1 MKTNKTIALSL
12 ITICSLLFLPNE
24 TKAQQEIP
32 DNIKDHISQG
42 ISAFE
47 SAKTPADIDKAL
59 LEFNEAAKIAPDNP
73 DVHYYLAKTYSL
85 LQGNA
90 GRAVNEFKKYLKLY
104 PDAPEKAEITKD
116 IDMLNKVIETS
127 RLSTVLGV
135 ELVSLHDGIY
145 IRKINLNSYNA
156 NPTASRLGSRDQT
169 FIVKEGDKLLKV
181 NDTDISGLP
190 LADVLRLFDKY
201 PEKSLVPVMV
211 VRGGTAHPSHFG
223 RSIKTKI
230 NNVSDLGEED
240 LSAIVAEAKVPVIV
254 FFWNPVDAECK
265 KYLPD
270 IMREANTC
278 KEAIK
283 MITVSVNENA
293 TISSEFNVSEIPAIL
308 YFKEGKLFGKI
319 NKYQPELFKEKTES
333 INSIKEP
340 FGL

>member
-1 MKTNKTIALSL
+1 MKTNKTIALIL
-12 ITICSLLFLPNE
+12 LTIGSLLFLPTE
-24 TKAQQEIP
+24 IKAQQEIP

-59 LEFNEAAKIAPDNP
+59 FEFNEAAKIAPENP
-73 DVHYYLAKTYSL
+73 DVHYYLGKTYSL
-85 LQGNA
+85 LQGNS

-104 PDAPEKAEITKD
+104 PDAPEKSEITED
-116 IDMLNKVIETS
+116 IDKLNKVIETS

-145 IRKINLNSYNA
+145 IRKIYQNSYNA
-156 NPTASRLGSRDQT
+156 NATASRLGTRDPT

-190 LADVLRLFDKY
+190 LAEVLRLFDKY
-201 PEKSLVPVMV
+201 PEKSLVSVMV
-211 VRGGTAHPSHFG
+211 VRGGTEHLSHFG

-240 LSAIVAEAKVPVIV
+240 LNAIVADAKVPVIV
-254 FFWNPVDAECK
+254 IFWNPGDAECK

-270 IMREANTC
+270 IMRAANTS
-278 KEAIK
+278 KESIK
-283 MITVSVNENA
+283 LITVSVNENA
-293 TISSEFNVSEIPAIL
+293 TISSEFNVTEIPSIL
-308 YFKEGKLFGKI
+308 YFKQGKLFGKI

-333 INSIKEP
+333 INSISEP